1 MIKKIKKIIII
12 FNRIIKIF
20 VILFKIIYYISI
32 FGVILEFLFGGSL
45 KDSEPVS
52 YTHLDVYKRQGIFKF
67 KRFRNGFNNDNKYY
81 KK

>member
-45 KDSEPVS
+45 KDSEH
-52 YTHLDVYKRQGIFKF
+52 YGNTT
-67 KRFRNGFNNDNKYY
+67 
-81 KK
+81 